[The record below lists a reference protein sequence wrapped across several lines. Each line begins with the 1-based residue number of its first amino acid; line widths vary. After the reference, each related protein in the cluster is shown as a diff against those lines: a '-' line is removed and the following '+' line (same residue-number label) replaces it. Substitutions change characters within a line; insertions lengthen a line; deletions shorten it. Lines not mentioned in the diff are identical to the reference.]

1 MTYPLAS
8 HERRYHAMPDG
19 SMEHLF
25 DADRLH
31 REHYYLNTEAAR
43 AVVLIRDGSMWDP
56 IYTSL
61 DIWATR

>member
-43 AVVLIRDGSMWDP
+43 AVVLIRDGHMWDP
-56 IYTSL
+56 IYTRL
-61 DIWATR
+61 DIWETR